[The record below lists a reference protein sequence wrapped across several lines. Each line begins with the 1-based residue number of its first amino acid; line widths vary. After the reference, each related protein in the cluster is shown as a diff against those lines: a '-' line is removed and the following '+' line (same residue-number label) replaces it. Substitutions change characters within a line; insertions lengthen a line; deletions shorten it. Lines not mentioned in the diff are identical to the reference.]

1 MLGYTFGAPKGGKKR
16 SKNIPLGPK
25 AGCTHVVF
33 KRAKKGGKILP
44 KSQWT
49 EVMRCPTKKLSA
61 SAKRRYAREKEARE
75 ICRVGGK
82 GPRAHLFTKCP
93 RQKR

>member
-1 MLGYTFGAPKGGKKR
+1 MLGYTFGAPKGGKKKKSKR
-16 SKNIPLGPK
+16 SK
-25 AGCTHVVF
+25 AGCTTVTF
-33 KRAKKGGKILP
+33 KRRTKGGKILP

-49 EVMRCPTKKLSA
+49 EVTRCPTKKLSA
-61 SAKRRYAREKEARE
+61 SAKRRYVREKKARE